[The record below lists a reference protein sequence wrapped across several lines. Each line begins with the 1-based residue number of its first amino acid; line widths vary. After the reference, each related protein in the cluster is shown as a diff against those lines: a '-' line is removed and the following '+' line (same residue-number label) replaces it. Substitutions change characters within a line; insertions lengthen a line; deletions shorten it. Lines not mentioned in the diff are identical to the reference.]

1 LIAPRLGDDL
11 MTALAF
17 LYNPHLTDPDFQT
30 RQYYFM
36 KIIEAGMKIFLSFN
50 HQVSYLNK
58 F

>member
-1 LIAPRLGDDL
+1 

-17 LYNPHLTDPDFQT
+17 LYNPPLTDPDFQT